1 MSVKLTRR
9 GFTLVELLVVIAIIG
24 ILVGLLLPAVQA
36 AREAARRMQCSNNLK
51 QLGLAIH
58 NYHDAM
64 KTMPPAWIM
73 EFAANGTP
81 NTAQQWGWAAL
92 IMPYIELQ
100 NLHNAVGV
108 TRLGLSV
115 VANQAS
121 TDPAIRKL
129 LQDPIPSFVCPSYAG
144 EQIVPNKQMFGLG
157 HSATSYAASV
167 GFHWC
172 NGNTASPRTPNN
184 NGIMVGAKGKNFG
197 EVSDGLSNTFLIG
210 EASTNAVYSTIWTG
224 IGSSRG
230 DGFNIGRNV
239 SHRLNSPRQLAS
251 NFDRGFASLHTGGA
265 SFVFGDG
272 SVHFISDSIDSRL
285 NGVPDRGVN
294 ASTQAQFDAAVRGMG
309 VYQFL
314 GVRNDGQAFSVDL

>member
-1 MSVKLTRR
+1 MISSSSRR

-58 NYHDAM
+58 NYHDTM
-64 KTMPPAWIM
+64 RTMPPGWIM
-73 EFAANGTP
+73 EFNANGSA
-81 NTAQQWGWAAL
+81 NNLQQWGWAAM
-92 IMPYIELQ
+92 IMPFIELQ

-115 VANQAS
+115 VANQAT
-121 TDPAIRKL
+121 TDPAVRKL
-129 LQDPIPSFVCPSYAG
+129 LQDPVPAYICPSYAG
-144 EQIVPNKQMFGLG
+144 EPIVPNKQMFGIG
-157 HSATSYAASV
+157 HGATCYAANV
-167 GFHWC
+167 GFHWW
-172 NGNTASPRTPNN
+172 NGGSNAPRTPNN
-184 NGIMVGAKGKNFG
+184 NGIMVGARGRKFG
-197 EVSDGLSNTFLIG
+197 DVSDGLSNTFLIG
-210 EASTNAVYSTIWTG
+210 EASTTATYSTIWTG
-224 IGSSRG
+224 IGSSAG

-239 SHRLNSPRQLAS
+239 CHRLNSPRQLQT

-265 SFVFGDG
+265 NFVFGDG

-285 NGVPDRGVN
+285 NGVPDRPVN
-294 ASTQAQFDAAVRGMG
+294 TSTPAQFDAAVTGMG

-314 GVRNDGQAFSVDL
+314 GGRNDGQAFSVDL